1 MHAARVGNPS
11 QPAASHAADSP
22 LHAVAANGCC
32 ATTCTRPEWGQSVAR
47 GCDAR
52 GCDARIRARSILSR
66 VGIIN
71 DFLWPET
78 VIQVLWPEQAK
89 LKPDERSRS
98 SKKWFF
104 SHVWGLGTPPR
115 RRQQA
120 LAASSQRHDDG
131 HGVY

>member
-22 LHAVAANGCC
+22 LPAVAANGCC

-52 GCDARIRARSILSR
+52 GCDARIRARPILSR

-89 LKPDERSRS
+89 LKLGVEIRIKKYDYPVLGDRQATQRRSRCS
-98 SKKWFF
+98 
-104 SHVWGLGTPPR
+104 
-115 RRQQA
+115 
-120 LAASSQRHDDG
+120 
-131 HGVY
+131 